1 MKSFFT
7 NALLL
12 LMIFPAIITLVVTGS
27 ALVSGETKQREERA
41 KENALRIQTVTVEEP
56 SGHVEE
62 PLLLDGKPIEKGFAL
77 DGKVYALPVS
87 LAEIN
92 KDFDC
97 NVLSRNI
104 GSEAGK
110 KDTFMAYVYINGIG
124 YLRLKGYCEEGDI
137 KDYAN
142 YICEEAEVK
151 MQSLE
156 YVKAPEIILV
166 GMEEKK

>member
-27 ALVSGETKQREERA
+27 ALISGETKQREERA
-41 KENALRIQTVTVEEP
+41 KENVSRIQTVIVEEP
-56 SGHVEE
+56 VGHVEE

-97 NVLSRNI
+97 NILSRNRS
-104 GSEAGK
+104 GETGK
-110 KDTFMAYVYINGIG
+110 KDTFTAYVYINGIG
-124 YLRLKGYCEEGDI
+124 YLRVRGHCEEGDV

-142 YICEEAEVK
+142 YICEEAEIK
-151 MQSLE
+151 MQSPE

-166 GMEEKK
+166 GMEETE

>member
-7 NALLL
+7 NALLF

-56 SGHVEE
+56 TGHAEE

-87 LAEIN
+87 LAEID

-97 NVLSRNI
+97 NVTSRKTND
-104 GSEAGK
+104 EDGK
-110 KDTFMAYVYINGIG
+110 DAFSAYVYINGIA
-124 YLRLKGYCEEGDI
+124 YLRVRGHCEEGDV
-137 KDYAN
+137 KDYTN
-142 YICEEAEVK
+142 YICEEAEAK
-151 MQSLE
+151 LTRDF
-156 YVKAPEIILV
+156 VKAPEIILV
-166 GMEEKK
+166 GMEETK

>member
-12 LMIFPAIITLVVTGS
+12 LMIFPAIVTLVVTGS
-27 ALVSGETKQREERA
+27 ALVSGESKQRVERA
-41 KENALRIQTVTVEEP
+41 EENALRIQTVTVEEP
-56 SGHVEE
+56 TGHAEE

-87 LAEIN
+87 LAEID

-97 NVLSRNI
+97 NVTSRKTNDED
-104 GSEAGK
+104 G
-110 KDTFMAYVYINGIG
+110 KDTFSAYVYINGIA
-124 YLRLKGYCEEGDI
+124 YLRVRGHCEEGDV

-142 YICEEAEVK
+142 YICEEAEPKLTRDFVK
-151 MQSLE
+151 T
-156 YVKAPEIILV
+156 PEIITV
-166 GMEEKK
+166 GMEEAE

>member
-12 LMIFPAIITLVVTGS
+12 LMIFPAIVTLVVTGS
-27 ALVSGETKQREERA
+27 ALVSGESKQRVERA
-41 KENALRIQTVTVEEP
+41 EENALKIQTVTVEEP
-56 SGHVEE
+56 TGHAEE

-87 LAEIN
+87 LAEID

-97 NVLSRNI
+97 NVTSRKTNDED
-104 GSEAGK
+104 G
-110 KDTFMAYVYINGIG
+110 KDTFSAYVYINGIA
-124 YLRLKGYCEEGDI
+124 YLRVRGHCEEGDV

-142 YICEEAEVK
+142 YICEEAEPKLTRDFVK
-151 MQSLE
+151 T
-156 YVKAPEIILV
+156 PEIITV
-166 GMEEKK
+166 GMEEAE